1 MIDERGMFMGKLA
14 ITGGPKLRTKP
25 FPQWPVYGKEEADG
39 LLRVLESQK
48 WGTLGPEV
56 AKFTERFCNYL
67 GVKHGVAVT
76 NGTATMEVLLRA
88 KGIGFGDE
96 VLVPPYTFVAT
107 VSAVICVGATPVF
120 VDIEEDTFNMDPDK
134 LEQAITPRTKAVI
147 PVHVGGR
154 PCDMDK
160 IMAIANKYN
169 LFVIEDTAHAHG
181 SEWKGQKCGSLGTA
195 GSFSF
200 QASKN
205 LTAGEGGFISTN
217 DTDLFE
223 MCWSIHHCGRDY
235 KGTVWYGH
243 PYIGTNARM
252 TEWQA
257 VILNAN
263 ELHRGESI
271 DNEVVYYCIDMST
284 ELLKGNV
291 IDICEIKYIEPIVRN
306 LYRFENKIQND
317 REVVNCIENII
328 TEFESG
334 KPGYELAVKGSTYH
348 LLTALLR
355 RHIENILTPE
365 ECNHR
370 QKMFDKLKNA
380 LIYIENRY
388 TDKLTLEVL
397 AEQCGFSVYH
407 FCHEFKKAIG
417 KSPGEYIT
425 LYRIAKAEELLLN
438 SDMSITDIALS
449 TGFNDANYFS
459 RAFRKYKE
467 DSPSAYRKKNLL
479 DR

>member
-1 MIDERGMFMGKLA
+1 MFMGKLA

-257 VILNAN
+257 VILNAQLDRMDSQIEKRMENAKYLTARLN
-263 ELHRGESI
+263 EIDCIQTVKEDERITRNSYHLFLFKYLEENLKGLPRDKFLKALNAEGIIASPGYTCLYKMPMLMTDQMKKMTGSSI
-271 DNEVVYYCIDMST
+271 DYSKVYL
-284 ELLKGNV
+284 E
-291 IDICEIKYIEPIVRN
+291 
-306 LYRFENKIQND
+306 
-317 REVVNCIENII
+317 
-328 TEFESG
+328 
-334 KPGYELAVKGSTYH
+334 
-348 LLTALLR
+348 TA
-355 RHIENILTPE
+355 E
-365 ECNHR
+365 
-370 QKMFDKLKNA
+370 
-380 LIYIENRY
+380 
-388 TDKLTLEVL
+388 KLTEKQGVWTTQNVL
-397 AEQCGFSVYH
+397 L
-407 FCHEFKKAIG
+407 
-417 KSPGEYIT
+417 GE
-425 LYRIAKAEELLLN
+425 
-438 SDMSITDIALS
+438 
-449 TGFNDANYFS
+449 
-459 RAFRKYKE
+459 KE
-467 DSPSAYRKKNLL
+467 DMDQFADAIIKIVENVDEIL
-479 DR
+479 

>member
-1 MIDERGMFMGKLA
+1 MQEPSLYEKAYIKDQH
-14 ITGGPKLRTKP
+14 
-25 FPQWPVYGKEEADG
+25 FPIQVSLKNFHYAGSIFNSHWHE
-39 LLRVLESQK
+39 VLEI
-48 WGTLGPEV
+48 LY
-56 AKFTERFCNYL
+56 FT
-67 GVKHGVAVT
+67 K
-76 NGTATMEVLLRA
+76 GTAIIECGTESIKVRS
-88 KGIGFGDE
+88 GD
-96 VLVPPYTFVAT
+96 VV
-107 VSAVICVGATPVF
+107 VI
-120 VDIEEDTFNMDPDK
+120 
-134 LEQAITPRTKAVI
+134 
-147 PVHVGGR
+147 
-154 PCDMDK
+154 
-160 IMAIANKYN
+160 
-169 LFVIEDTAHAHG
+169 
-181 SEWKGQKCGSLGTA
+181 
-195 GSFSF
+195 
-200 QASKN
+200 
-205 LTAGEGGFISTN
+205 
-217 DTDLFE
+217 
-223 MCWSIHHCGRDY
+223 
-235 KGTVWYGH
+235 
-243 PYIGTNARM
+243 
-252 TEWQA
+252 
-257 VILNAN
+257 NAN

-317 REVVNCIENII
+317 REVVHCIENII